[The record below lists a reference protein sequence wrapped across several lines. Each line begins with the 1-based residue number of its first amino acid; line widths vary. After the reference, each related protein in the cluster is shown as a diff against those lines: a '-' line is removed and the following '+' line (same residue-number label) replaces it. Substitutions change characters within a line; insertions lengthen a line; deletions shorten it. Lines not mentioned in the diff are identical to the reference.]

1 MIERK
6 KERKL
11 LACGAIQLKKDS
23 QGERLLLSLL
33 LALVKVYKISKKI
46 PLSFIISDHQLVCAL
61 QSLQTASG
69 HGIYQI

>member
-1 MIERK
+1 
-6 KERKL
+6 
-11 LACGAIQLKKDS
+11 
-23 QGERLLLSLL
+23 LSLL